1 MASEPH
7 RLQRDLPPKHGASRA
22 QGVGAE
28 MTLHV
33 GLHQIVQ
40 GRKLGFSPT
49 RLHQEARP
57 RGIGDILLVNLE
69 VKARSPQYRPTR
81 HLAQGRQLPHQ
92 PQRTGARS
100 IFVGGDRGD
109 RGHNSQLNRP
119 TQNPNSKIPNP
130 KSQMAYSPARSS
142 NATHSLRLPPAPL

>member
-1 MASEPH
+1 
-7 RLQRDLPPKHGASRA
+7 
-22 QGVGAE
+22 

-92 PQRTGARS
+92 PQGTGARS

-130 KSQMAYSPARSS
+130 KSQIPNGLLPRPIQQRHPQLAAAPR
-142 NATHSLRLPPAPL
+142 ATVKQQIDQQL